1 MSEPTRKVTL
11 RDERSGKD
19 WRNLWAYVGPD
30 GALHIDGQDLGPST
44 AMMSSDG
51 EYEWF
56 KTIAAIHVP
65 RLLTL
70 LGGQPGD
77 DILDVLASYTG
88 EHSYELEKLLRESD
102 IPVNFFS
109 C

>member
-1 MSEPTRKVTL
+1 MSEPTRKTTL
-11 RDERSGKD
+11 RQESSGKD

-30 GALHIDGQDLGPST
+30 GALHIDGQDLGPAT

-51 EYEWF
+51 EYESF

-65 RLLTL
+65 RLLSL

-77 DILDVLASYTG
+77 DILDVLAGYTG
-88 EHSYELEKLLRESD
+88 ERSYELEKLLRESD
-102 IPVNFFS
+102 IPVQFFS